1 MGGRGGYHYTDIQ
14 TYKQLVIPMARPV
27 RPPDARNVAIN
38 FSLSM
43 RLLALIDEQA
53 ARSGLSR
60 SGFMRAILERA
71 LEDAEDVQ
79 VAKARLGDESDE
91 WVPLDRLV
99 ADARR

>member
-1 MGGRGGYHYTDIQ
+1 M
-14 TYKQLVIPMARPV
+14 VIPMARPV
-27 RPPDARNVAIN
+27 KTPDARNVAIN

-43 RLLALIDEQA
+43 RLLTLIDEQA

-71 LEDAEDVQ
+71 LEDAEDIEIAQ
-79 VAKARLGDESDE
+79 ARLADESDE

-99 ADARR
+99 AGARR

>member
-1 MGGRGGYHYTDIQ
+1 
-14 TYKQLVIPMARPV
+14 MARPV
-27 RPPDARNVAIN
+27 TTPDARNVAIN

-53 ARSGLSR
+53 ARAGQSR

-71 LEDAEDVQ
+71 LEDADDVE
-79 VAKARLGDESDE
+79 VARARLADESDE
-91 WVPLDRLV
+91 WIPLERLI